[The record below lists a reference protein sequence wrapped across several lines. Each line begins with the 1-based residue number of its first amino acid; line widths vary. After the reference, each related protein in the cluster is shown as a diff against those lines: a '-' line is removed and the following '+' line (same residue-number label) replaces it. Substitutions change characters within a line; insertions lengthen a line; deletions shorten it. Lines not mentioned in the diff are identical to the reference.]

1 MLIVSD
7 PGDPNCATDARI
19 AWVLFLSQESDVTSS
34 ISRSALPE
42 QRVANADEK
51 ACVYSSPST
60 IPMPG
65 IPQLQWDIRAVDEGS
80 WVATCSAALA
90 ATDEGQHNVVKFIR
104 GSNGCTVN
112 PP

>member
-1 MLIVSD
+1 
-7 PGDPNCATDARI
+7 
-19 AWVLFLSQESDVTSS
+19 
-34 ISRSALPE
+34 
-42 QRVANADEK
+42 
-51 ACVYSSPST
+51 
-60 IPMPG
+60 MPG

-90 ATDEGQHNVVKFIR
+90 ATDEGQHNVVRFIR